1 LRLIEQQ
8 RNGETVDHDLVKK
21 VIDSFVSL
29 GIHETDLNQISL
41 TIYKKHFEIPFL
53 DATEA
58 YYKLESDSF
67 IAENNLSDYL
77 KKAEERLTEEEDR
90 VERYLHKTTR
100 KLLISKCE
108 HILVGTHAE
117 FMWDSFQSLLDYDK
131 NQDLRRMYSLLSRI
145 PGGLVPLRRKFEEH
159 VKSTGLA
166 AVATLVGTDAA
177 TIQELDPTAYVEAL
191 LEVHTK
197 YSDTINHSFR
207 GEAGFFASLDRACRE
222 FVNRNAVTGVLSSR
236 SPELLAKHADA
247 LLRKNNKIAKK
258 GDLEGSLNR
267 VVSGRKISNCK
278 VITQAR
284 S

>member
-8 RNGETVDHDLVKK
+8 RNGETVDQGLVKQ

-29 GIHETDLNQISL
+29 GIDETDLNKVSL
-41 TIYKKHFEIPFL
+41 SIYKEHFEIPFL
-53 DATEA
+53 NATEA

-67 IAENNLSDYL
+67 LAENNVSDYL
-77 KKAEERLTEEEDR
+77 KKAEECLKEEDR
-90 VERYLHKTTR
+90 VERYLHQTTR

-108 HILVGTHAE
+108 HTLVRTHAE
-117 FMWDSFQSLLDYDK
+117 LMWDSFQSLLDYNND
-131 NQDLRRMYSLLSRI
+131 QDLRRMYSLLSRI
-145 PGGLVPLRRKFEEH
+145 PEGLEPLRIKFEEH

-177 TIQELDPTAYVEAL
+177 TTEELDPTAYIEAL

-207 GEAGFFASLDRACRE
+207 GEAGFFASFDRACRE

-236 SPELLAKHADA
+236 SPELLAKHVDA
-247 LLRKNNKIAKK
+247 LLRKNNKMAKK

-267 VVSGRKISNCK
+267 VVSGRQISYRK
-278 VITQAR
+278 VTTQTR